1 MPAPQVS
8 VAMATYQGAKW
19 LPEQLESIAAQTRR
33 PDELVIGD
41 DGSSDATAEV
51 VAAFARR
58 GLLEVRFTRNQVRL
72 GSTANF
78 AACLAR
84 CRGDVILLSDQDD
97 AWAPTRVAR
106 TLEALEA
113 NPRAAYAFSDG
124 ALMDEAG
131 APLPGRLWAHAF
143 FGEAGREAF
152 RAGRGRDVL
161 LRTNVVTGAT
171 MGLRRAALAPALPI
185 PDGWVHDAWLAFVL
199 ELAGGA
205 VPIPEPLVRYRLH
218 RAQQIGVLRLRPGPV
233 LDLMRR
239 QDAPF
244 YARQAANYRALA
256 ERLAS
261 LGFPDAAALAGRK
274 AAFLE
279 DRAAFR
285 DAPLGALGRLARA
298 AWRGDYRRFGLG
310 GRQAAFDVMAAV
322 LTRLAPRRG

>member
-1 MPAPQVS
+1 
-8 VAMATYQGAKW
+8 MATYQGARW
-19 LPEQLESIAAQTRR
+19 LPEQLESIAAQSRP
-33 PDELVIGD
+33 PDELVVGD
-41 DGSSDATAEV
+41 DGSSDGTEAA

-58 GLLEVRFTRNQVRL
+58 GLFEVRFHRNPARL
-72 GSTANF
+72 GSTGNF
-78 AACLAR
+78 AACLER

-113 NPRAAYAFSDG
+113 HPRAAYAFSDA

-131 APLPGRLWAHAF
+131 APLPGRLWQHAF
-143 FGEAGREAF
+143 FGEDGQAAF
-152 RAGRGRDVL
+152 RAGRGLEVL

-171 MGLRRAALAPALPI
+171 MGLRRSAIAQALPI
-185 PDGWVHDAWLAFVL
+185 PGGWVHDAWLAAVL

-239 QDAPF
+239 QDAGF
-244 YARQAANYRALA
+244 YAQQAANYRALA
-256 ERLAS
+256 ARMAS
-261 LGFPDAAALAGRK
+261 LGRPDAARLAEGK
-274 AAFLE
+274 AACLE

-285 DAPLGALGRLARA
+285 RAPLRALGRLAGALR
-298 AWRGDYRRFGLG
+298 RGDYRRFGLG
-310 GRQAAFDVMAAV
+310 HRQALFDVLAAV
-322 LTRLAPRRG
+322 VTRLAPRRG